1 MLTSPSKGKGGLINI
16 GQIVLLCQGQVNEV
30 LGKVH
35 PPWQVLRLHGM
46 GHLQLLTGVME
57 ILVHNQADGFNPRMF
72 LLQELMVGSS
82 AGLSMS
88 ASTAALT
95 AAMFSSVLA
104 DFSLPEFESPGEDEL
119 FRLCTVK

>member
-1 MLTSPSKGKGGLINI
+1 
-16 GQIVLLCQGQVNEV
+16 
-30 LGKVH
+30 
-35 PPWQVLRLHGM
+35 M

-72 LLQELMVGSS
+72 LLQELMVGSF

-88 ASTAALT
+88 VSTAALT
-95 AAMFSSVLA
+95 ATMFSSVLA

-119 FRLCTVK
+119 FSLCTVK